1 MIDKKN
7 AIDLA
12 LTILNEVIAS
22 SNFPVSDC
30 NNVLEDNERFK
41 NSILDIKNRLNVK
54 LKSNGKCSEL
64 LINQLARHQCG
75 LGERYAVYENKESLD
90 KIYFEEFYQSSEILD
105 VIENLELHPQENIFD
120 FNNSPFKGKSISKIH
135 HGAFSNNG
143 DSLVINVKNYWF
155 NKNGKLKEDRKIEF
169 DEIYDKYISN
179 PIISFIPAMHDK
191 AIHSKKLT
199 GEWLIYKRHN
209 NINYYLCLAKHN
221 EGDQEIYDNKIL
233 QCFQEF
239 PELM

>member
-1 MIDKKN
+1 MNDKKT

-12 LTILNEVIAS
+12 LTILNEVITS
-22 SNFPVSDC
+22 STFIQPDY
-30 NNVLEDNERFK
+30 NNISEDDEK
-41 NSILDIKNRLNVK
+41 CENSILDIKNRLLVK

-75 LGERYAVYENKESLD
+75 LGEIFAIYENKKSRD
-90 KIYFEEFYQSSEILD
+90 KIYFKEFYQSPEILNI
-105 VIENLELHPQENIFD
+105 IENLELYPKENIFD
-120 FNNSPFKGKSISKIH
+120 SNNSPFKGKGISKIH
-135 HGAFSNNG
+135 HGSFSNKG

-155 NKNGKLKEDRKIEF
+155 NKNGQLKEYKKTEF
-169 DEIYDKYISN
+169 DEIYNKYISN
-179 PIISFIPAMHDK
+179 SIISFIQAMHDK

-233 QCFQEF
+233 KCFQEF
-239 PELM
+239 PELT